1 MRKTSL
7 PDDYNLLKAIKYG
20 QKKAF
25 NILFD
30 RYASQL
36 YHVALK
42 YTGSP
47 DKAEDIVQ
55 ETFVKVWT
63 HREKLQPH
71 LPFVPYIIR
80 ISKNLIINKAKK
92 RLHEQ
97 AYLRYKSLVHED
109 IGDTTEHHVFLKEL
123 KDLLETKVAQLPEKR
138 KIIYRMSREQGLT
151 NREIAKKLVVSES
164 TVENHINKALKDL
177 KNYLQTYKYLSWIPQ
192 LILIRIVLVG

>member
-1 MRKTSL
+1 MRKTNL
-7 PDDYNLLKAIKYG
+7 PDDHDLLKAIRYG

-36 YHVALK
+36 HHVALK

-80 ISKNLIINKAKK
+80 ISKNLIINRAKK

-97 AYLRYKSLVHED
+97 AYLRYKSLVHQD
-109 IGDTTEHHVFLKEL
+109 IGDTTENHVFLKEL

-138 KIIYRMSREQGLT
+138 KKIYQMSREQGLT

>member
-1 MRKTSL
+1 M
-7 PDDYNLLKAIKYG
+7 
-20 QKKAF
+20 
-25 NILFD
+25 FD

-42 YTGSP
+42 YTGTP

-55 ETFVKVWT
+55 ETFVKVWIY
-63 HREKLQPH
+63 RERLQPH

-80 ISKNLIINKAKK
+80 ISKNLVINKSKK

-97 AYLRYKSLVHED
+97 AYMRYKALVNTD
-109 IGDTTEHHVFLKEL
+109 IGDTTENQVFLKEL
-123 KDLLETKVAQLPEKR
+123 KDLLEIKVSQLPEKR

-151 NREIAKKLVVSES
+151 NREIAEKLVVSES

-177 KNYLQTYKYLSWIPQ
+177 KNYLQTYKYLSIIPQ
-192 LILIRIVLVG
+192 LILIRIVLAL